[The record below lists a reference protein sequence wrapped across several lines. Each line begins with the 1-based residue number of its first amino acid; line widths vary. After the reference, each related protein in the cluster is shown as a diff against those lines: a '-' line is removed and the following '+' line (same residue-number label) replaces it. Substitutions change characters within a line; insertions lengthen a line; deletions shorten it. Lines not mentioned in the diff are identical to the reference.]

1 MCNWKEICKHKLT
14 TKIYMSRSWVWIN
27 TCYCSTQSIGAMTWV
42 LPSPYI
48 IHLIIH
54 VYPLIRLQK
63 KTFIHSFP
71 LVNWTV
77 PLAFSITLT
86 FIPRPLSAAPPPPDV
101 SDPQETDPSSPP
113 CPTSFS
119 QPPSPLPCP
128 TPFTQPPCANSYL
141 THSVPCPTP
150 DVNVQVFRTI
160 LVRQYKHWGIWKTV
174 ITFTL

>member
-1 MCNWKEICKHKLT
+1 MSMNKHLFLLHSVHWSHDLSSSFS
-14 TKIYMSRSWVWIN
+14 IYHSFNYS
-27 TCYCSTQSIGAMTWV
+27 C
-42 LPSPYI
+42 LPFNS
-48 IHLIIH
+48 
-54 VYPLIRLQK
+54 VTK

-86 FIPRPLSAAPPPPDV
+86 FIPRPLSAAPPQQDV